1 MTPIAE
7 AVPVQSADASWR
19 GKLRRRNARLWRRR
33 RLSGRPARPIVS
45 FTFDDVPES
54 AAVAGAEALEARGWR
69 GTFYISAGLFGR
81 EGPMGRYAGPQD
93 VRRLARAGHEIGCHT
108 YTHLEC
114 GPAAP
119 DRIARDIEI
128 NAVALAELCGGPLQT
143 FAYPFGDVSCEAK
156 AELAPR
162 FRLLRAL
169 HGGLARQGTD
179 LNQAPAVPIDGPEG
193 EARGALWIERAA
205 RSRAWLIL
213 CLHDVAADRS
223 FWGCTPE
230 ALARLIARAEA
241 CGCEILPVAQALD
254 SLALDSLAL
263 DSLALDR
270 LAAAT

>member
-7 AVPVQSADASWR
+7 AVPVHNADASWR
-19 GKLRRRNARLWRRR
+19 GKLRRRYARLRRR
-33 RLSGRPARPIVS
+33 RKLCGRPARPIVS

-54 AAVAGAEALEARGWR
+54 AAVAGAGALEARGWR

-81 EGPMGRYAGPQD
+81 EGPMGRYAGSED

-108 YTHLEC
+108 YSHLEC

-119 DRIARDIEI
+119 DRIAREVEI
-128 NAVALAELCGGPLQT
+128 NAAALAELCGGPPRT

-156 AELAPR
+156 TELAPR

-169 HGGLARQGTD
+169 HPGLARQGTD
-179 LNQAPAVPIDGPEG
+179 LNLTPAVPIDGPEG
-193 EARGALWIERAA
+193 ESRGALWIERAA
-205 RSRAWLIL
+205 RRRSWLIL
-213 CLHDVAADRS
+213 CLHDVADDRS

-241 CGCEILPVAQALD
+241 RGCDILPVAE
-254 SLALDSLAL
+254 
-263 DSLALDR
+263 ALDR
-270 LAAAT
+270 LEAVAPTRGTP